1 MPCAPERRDPG
12 HPPRNHRH
20 KMNNYSVIKN
30 NFILRPLS
38 PHVYQL
44 SLGFVNAFL
53 LHDTANGDL
62 TLVDTGIPGSTPKII
77 TALQKSGLD
86 PAAIRRII
94 LTHAHTDHAGSVA
107 QLKNLL
113 RIPVWAH
120 ADAAN
125 LVEAGLS
132 GQLPLLVSPGFVN
145 KIVYQLFIK
154 RAAQHIE
161 ATTIDRRLQDAEIL
175 PIAGG
180 IRIIHT
186 PGHATGHLSLLLEQ
200 DSLLLAADACANA
213 GGLNY
218 STVYENRDTGLQ
230 SLLKIAAFDFD
241 KAAFGHGGP
250 IKTGAAAAIRAKFS
264 AAH

>member
-1 MPCAPERRDPG
+1 
-12 HPPRNHRH
+12 
-20 KMNNYSVIKN
+20 
-30 NFILRPLS
+30 LRPLT

-53 LHDTANGDL
+53 IKGSADVKDPAGNKCANGDL
-62 TLVDTGIPGSTPKII
+62 TLVDTGTPGSTPKII
-77 TALQKSGLD
+77 TALQKNGLD
-86 PAAIRRII
+86 PASIRRII

-113 RIPVWAH
+113 HIPIWAH
-120 ADAAN
+120 EDTAL
-125 LVEAGLS
+125 LVEAGLP
-132 GQLPLLVSPGFVN
+132 GQLPLHVTPGLIN
-145 KIVYQLFIK
+145 KIIYQLFIK
-154 RAAQHIE
+154 RGAQHIE
-161 ATTIDRRLQDAEIL
+161 ATTIDRRLRDGEIL

-200 DSLLLAADACANA
+200 DSLLLAADICANA

-218 STVYENRDTGLQ
+218 STVYEDRETGRQ
-230 SLLKIAAFDFD
+230 SLLKAAAFDFD

-264 AAH
+264 SGR